1 MGILGRTHDHLTRG
15 TAIARPTVTAP
26 LRAALAAAAVCAAAT
41 ACGTTPEPDAKAVI
55 SPPATDTAAPP
66 VTAVMPDVTGG
77 NALRAQEQMDGTQ
90 VRFEDAT
97 GKDREVVDPQAWRIC
112 DSRPGA
118 NQRITSYPVVLL
130 VVPAA
135 ETCPEGAAG

>member
-1 MGILGRTHDHLTRG
+1 
-15 TAIARPTVTAP
+15 
-26 LRAALAAAAVCAAAT
+26 
-41 ACGTTPEPDAKAVI
+41 
-55 SPPATDTAAPP
+55 
-66 VTAVMPDVTGG
+66 MPDVTGG

-118 NQRITSYPVVLL
+118 NQQITSYPVVLL
-130 VVPAA
+130 VVPAV
-135 ETCPEGAAG
+135 ETCAEGAAG